1 MAHTYEELRKMS
13 VTQLREIAKDIE
25 HEALQGHSGMHKE
38 HLLPA
43 LCKALGIDAR
53 AHHVAVVANKREI
66 KGQIHK
72 LKTEREAALQ
82 AHDHKQLKMVRRK
95 IHRLKRELRKAMV

>member
-13 VTQLREIAKDIE
+13 VAQLREIAQGIE
-25 HEALQGHSGMHKE
+25 HEALQGHTAMNKE

-53 AHHVAVVANKREI
+53 VHHVAVAANKREI
-66 KGQIHK
+66 KGQIRK
-72 LKTEREAALQ
+72 LKTDREAALQ
-82 AHDHKQLKMVRRK
+82 AHDAKQLKVVRHK
-95 IHRLKRELRKAMV
+95 IHRLKRELRKAVV

>member
-1 MAHTYEELRKMS
+1 MN

-25 HEALQGHSGMHKE
+25 HEALHGYSGMHKE

-53 AHHVAVVANKREI
+53 AHHVAVMANKGEI
-66 KGQIHK
+66 KKQIRK
-72 LKTEREAALQ
+72 LKVDREAALQ
-82 AHDHKQLKMVRRK
+82 AHDHKQLKVVRRK
-95 IHRLKRELRKAMV
+95 IHRLKRELHKAMV

>member
-1 MAHTYEELRKMS
+1 MAHTYEELRKMN
-13 VTQLREIAKDIE
+13 VAQLREISQGIE
-25 HEALQGHSGMHKE
+25 NEALQGHATMNKE

-66 KGQIHK
+66 KGQIRK
-72 LKTEREAALQ
+72 LKAEREAALQ
-82 AHDHKQLKMVRRK
+82 AHNSKQLKTVRRK

>member
-1 MAHTYEELRKMS
+1 MAHTYEELKKMN

-25 HEALQGHSGMHKE
+25 HEALHGHSGMHKE

-53 AHHVAVVANKREI
+53 EHHVAVVANKGEI
-66 KGQIHK
+66 KKHIRR
-72 LKTEREAALQ
+72 LKVDREAALQ

-95 IHRLKRELRKAMV
+95 IHRLKRELHKAMV

>member
-1 MAHTYEELRKMS
+1 MAHTYEELRKMN
-13 VTQLREIAKDIE
+13 VARLREIAEGIE
-25 HEALQGHSGMHKE
+25 HEALQGHLAMNKE

-66 KGQIHK
+66 KGQIRK
-72 LKTEREAALQ
+72 LKTDREAALQ
-82 AHDHKQLKMVRRK
+82 THDRQQLKRVRRK
-95 IHRLKRELRKAMV
+95 IHKLKRQLHKAAV